1 MLWLQRAIPAAWT
14 RSTTA
19 LHSPSSLPA
28 CPGPA
33 SRIAPSRACVHSA
46 TLPLCH
52 PGIILCWK
60 KKKKSPNRKQKS
72 TFQLLLPPQVNTKHL
87 PGDVELRA
95 DSRRV
100 QPSFTSRSSAYKPWP
115 IGCSPR
121 IYSPTKPV
129 IPERGIL
136 VKQELCVVLLACY
149 S

>member
-1 MLWLQRAIPAAWT
+1 MAAKGY
-14 RSTTA
+14 S
-19 LHSPSSLPA
+19 SSLDSEYNSLTLTLIPPRV
-28 CPGPA
+28 PGA
-33 SRIAPSRACVHSA
+33 SEQDCSQQS
-46 TLPLCH
+46 LCAFSYAAFVS
-52 PGIILCWK
+52 PRNNLMLE

-100 QPSFTSRSSAYKPWP
+100 QPSFTPRSSAYKPWP